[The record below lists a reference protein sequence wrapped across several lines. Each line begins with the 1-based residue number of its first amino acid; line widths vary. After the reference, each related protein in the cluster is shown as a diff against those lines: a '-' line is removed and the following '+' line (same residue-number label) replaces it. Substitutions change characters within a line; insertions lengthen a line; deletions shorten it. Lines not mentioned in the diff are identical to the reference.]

1 MSLTKSDKSKIHNI
15 LLITLSNLGDVILTF
30 PVIDILKR
38 DFSDARL
45 SVVAGPK
52 AEILFKE
59 NPHIYRTYI
68 FDKAKSGLQKFF
80 WLMDLRKERFDLV
93 VDLRNTA
100 IPFLIDGKYS
110 TPLQIFKPKTMH
122 MKTKHL
128 HRLKSVFNFE
138 TESKIHC
145 ALFRNG
151 KDILYVDN
159 LVRNKIG
166 IGKKIFVAAPGA
178 ANHIKRW
185 TKEGFGRVCDQLAEF
200 PNTKIVFVGDLNDK
214 GIVDDIASLRHTD
227 FLNLCGETT
236 ITQLAELLRRTTVA
250 LTNDSAVMHLAS
262 YLDIP
267 VAAIF
272 GPTDPRK
279 YGPWSSRVEVVRKDI
294 FCSPCEKPGC
304 AYQHECMKHIQPEEV
319 LRVVQNLLTTTHI

>member
-1 MSLTKSDKSKIHNI
+1 MLLKKLDKSEIHNI
-15 LLITLSNLGDVILTF
+15 LVITLSNLGDVILTF

-38 DFSDARL
+38 DFPEARL

-52 AEILFKE
+52 AGVLFKE
-59 NPHIYRTYI
+59 NPYIYRTYI

-80 WLMDLRKERFDLV
+80 WLMELRQGRFDFV

-100 IPFLIDGKYS
+100 IPFLIQAKHS
-110 TPLQIFKPKTMH
+110 TPLQIFRPKTMH
-122 MKTKHL
+122 MKIKHL
-128 HRLKSVFNFE
+128 NRLKSVFNFK
-138 TESKIHC
+138 TESKIRY
-145 ALFRNG
+145 AFFRNE
-151 KDILYVDN
+151 KDIRYVDSM
-159 LVRNKIG
+159 VRNKIG
-166 IGKKIFVAAPGA
+166 IGKKIFVVAPGA

-185 TKEGFGRVCDQLAEF
+185 TKEGFGRVCDQLAELS
-200 PNTKIVFVGDLNDK
+200 NAKIVFVGDANDK
-214 GIVDDIASLRHTD
+214 GIVEDISLSMHSD

-236 ITQLAELLRRTTVA
+236 ITQLAELLRRATLA

-267 VAAIF
+267 VVAIF

-279 YGPWSSRVEVVRKDI
+279 YGPWSSYSTVVRKDI

-304 AYQHECMKHIQPEEV
+304 AFHHECMRYIQPQEV
-319 LRVVQNLLTTTHI
+319 FNAVQRLLKI

>member
-1 MSLTKSDKSKIHNI
+1 MSLKRLGKSEIHNI
-15 LLITLSNLGDVILTF
+15 LVITLSNLGDVILTF

-38 DFSDARL
+38 DFPEARL
-45 SVVAGPK
+45 SIVAGPK
-52 AEILFKE
+52 AETLFKE
-59 NPHIYRTYI
+59 NPYIYRTYI
-68 FDKAKSGLQKFF
+68 FDKAKSGLQKFS
-80 WLMDLRKERFDLV
+80 WLMELRGQKFDLV

-100 IPFLIDGKYS
+100 IPFLIQAKYS

-128 HRLKSVFNFE
+128 NRLKSVFNFE
-138 TESKIHC
+138 TESQIRY
-145 ALFRNG
+145 ALFRNE
-151 KDILYVDN
+151 KDIQYIDRV
-159 LVRNKIG
+159 VRNKIG
-166 IGKKIFVAAPGA
+166 VGKKIFVAAPGA

-185 TKEGFGRVCDQLAEF
+185 TPEGFGRVCDQLAEF
-200 PNTKIVFVGDLNDK
+200 SNTKIVFVGDANDK
-214 GIVDDIASLRHTD
+214 GIVDDISLLMHSD

-236 ITQLAELLRRTTVA
+236 ITQLAELLRRSTLA

-267 VAAIF
+267 VVAIF

-279 YGPWSSRVEVVRKDI
+279 YGPWSSASTAVRKDI

-304 AYQHECMKHIQPEEV
+304 AYQHECMKHLQPEEV
-319 LRVVQNLLTTTHI
+319 FSAVQRLLKT